1 MIQQELPRLVG
12 RALYVRAWLFQS
24 CAYPVDIRR
33 KRPKELIRALIC
45 GSLPKIPTYRGNLR
59 SPL

>member
-1 MIQQELPRLVG
+1 MIQQELPKRVK
-12 RALYVRAWLFQS
+12 RAFVRAWLFQS
-24 CAYPVDIRR
+24 CAYPADIRR

-59 SPL
+59 FPL

>member
-1 MIQQELPRLVG
+1 MIQQELPKRVG

-24 CAYPVDIRR
+24 CAYPADIRR
-33 KRPKELIRALIC
+33 KRPKGLIPALSC

-59 SPL
+59 SL